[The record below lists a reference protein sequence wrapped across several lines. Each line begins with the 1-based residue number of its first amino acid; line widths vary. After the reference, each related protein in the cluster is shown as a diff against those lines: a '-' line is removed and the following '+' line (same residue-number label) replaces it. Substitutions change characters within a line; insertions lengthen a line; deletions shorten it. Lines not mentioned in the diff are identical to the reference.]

1 MKGVKMKRK
10 DPETR
15 YTELLRKQKKELAE
29 YAAKEIGFAGDLL
42 DWYRLKKREIP
53 GDEYRGAA
61 FFLNREYARKPG
73 SLTLLYLIYVRMIQ
87 ELPEPEPKIA
97 FDYLAYRFRVYA
109 IALRQGGFD

>member
-1 MKGVKMKRK
+1 MKRR

-15 YTELLRKQKKELAE
+15 YKELLRKQNKELVEHATR
-29 YAAKEIGFAGDLL
+29 EIGFAGDLL
-42 DWYRLKKREIP
+42 EWYRLKKREIP
-53 GDEYRGAA
+53 GDEYRAVA

-73 SLTLLYLIYVRMIQ
+73 ALTLLYSIYSRMIQ
-87 ELPEPEPKIA
+87 ELPEPEPEIA